1 MGATTT
7 VNRGDLVTQPEPPAA
22 PTDVQREWVIRRA
35 LAEEI
40 ASAIEA
46 RRAQLVQTDDWDDGT
61 DSLNAAA
68 IIAREIGERHV

>member
-1 MGATTT
+1 M
-7 VNRGDLVTQPEPPAA
+7 TQPEPPAA

-35 LAEEI
+35 VAEEI

-46 RRAQLVQTDDWDDGT
+46 RRAQLVQTDEWDDGT
-61 DSLNAAA
+61 DSLTTAA